1 MSAFT
6 STRPFDD
13 DGDTG
18 YDARLAS
25 QQFKSFSN
33 FDADLIK
40 DLAGDSPSP
49 PPPIF
54 ASQSFVAGD
63 IDDMFS
69 TQMERRLRLRRRS
82 IAEDSLISR
91 WSRTERTLMKV
102 LADQTARSCLRQW
115 RCSRRRALP

>member
-13 DGDTG
+13 DGYTG

-25 QQFKSFSN
+25 QQFESFSN
-33 FDADLIK
+33 FNADSIK
-40 DLAGDSPSP
+40 DSTGDSPS
-49 PPPIF
+49 PPIF

-63 IDDMFS
+63 VDDMFS

-91 WSRTERTLMKV
+91 
-102 LADQTARSCLRQW
+102 
-115 RCSRRRALP
+115 

>member
-25 QQFKSFSN
+25 QQFESFSN

-49 PPPIF
+49 PIF

-63 IDDMFS
+63 VDDVFS
-69 TQMERRLRLRRRS
+69 TQTMQRLRLRRRS
-82 IAEDSLISR
+82 IAEDSLISCH
-91 WSRTERTLMKV
+91 SRMERTLMEV
-102 LADQTARSCLRQW
+102 LADWTARSCLRRR
-115 RCSRRRALP
+115 RCSRRRALL

>member
-25 QQFKSFSN
+25 QQFESFSN
-33 FDADLIK
+33 FDTDLIK

-49 PPPIF
+49 PIF

-63 IDDMFS
+63 VDDMFS

-82 IAEDSLISR
+82 IAKDSLISR
-91 WSRTERTLMKV
+91 WSRTERTLMEV
-102 LADQTARSCLRQW
+102 LADRTTRSCLRQR